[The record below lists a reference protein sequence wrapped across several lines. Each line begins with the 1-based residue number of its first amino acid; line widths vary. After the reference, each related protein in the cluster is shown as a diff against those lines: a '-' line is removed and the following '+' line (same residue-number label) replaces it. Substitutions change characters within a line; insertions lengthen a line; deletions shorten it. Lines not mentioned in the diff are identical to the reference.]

1 MMFQAEL
8 YQVADELRAIVN
20 MGLHFSLS
28 AYDTDRYEWAL
39 TTSAR
44 LVAALDA
51 RDPEDVMSCRNT
63 GATWVMSRP

>member
-8 YQVADELRAIVN
+8 YQVADELRAIAN

-39 TTSAR
+39 TTSAH
-44 LVAALDA
+44 LVAALGS
-51 RDPEDVMSCRNT
+51 V
-63 GATWVMSRP
+63 